1 MFEIKVN
8 GKQSESYLVVAKDGG
23 KLEAQIKCRGLD
35 LIMLLSYLFQSV
47 SDVIKIPMEDLTCI
61 INKAPKISTTMSIN
75 MDQIMKMFGKDR

>member
-8 GKQSESYLVVAKDGG
+8 GKQSESYLVVAK
-23 KLEAQIKCRGLD
+23 
-35 LIMLLSYLFQSV
+35 
-47 SDVIKIPMEDLTCI
+47 DVIKIPMEDLTCI